1 MSEAAALPEPAAPAG
16 GRFLSVRI
24 GWRNLWRNRR
34 RSYLTSGG
42 IAFSVL
48 LVMFFMAMQYGQ
60 YDIMIDTATSL
71 MNGHVQVQARAYLDD
86 ERFEDTIADATRV
99 RRELEATPGVAAVAP
114 RVEAYALVSA
124 DDRSFGAQVLGVD
137 IEAETNTVRFTSM
150 LKTGRPLEGPDEALL
165 GANLARNL
173 GVGVSD
179 EVVVLGSGKEG
190 GVAALALRVVG
201 ILETGMA
208 DLDRVLLLTDLPGV
222 QLAFFLGDEVHTFA
236 LRLDDI
242 DLSEDVVARLR
253 ASVPDGL
260 EVRPWQEAMPEL
272 EQAIAVDKIGGE
284 IMYWIIMVLV
294 MFSVVNSFIMTVFE
308 RTREFGMLLAI
319 GMRPTAI
326 LVMLQWEAFFLWLI
340 GAAVGGVLACGLI
353 FWLSST
359 GIYLGEQMQ
368 DYAQQFYMPARLYPG
383 FSLEVLTL
391 APLTM
396 LLGSQLAALLPS
408 LRIRRLRP
416 VEALRTA

>member
-1 MSEAAALPEPAAPAG
+1 MSEAAALPAPAAAAG
-16 GRFLSVRI
+16 GRFLTVRI

-60 YDIMIDTATSL
+60 YEIMIDTATSL
-71 MNGHVQVQARAYLDD
+71 LDGHVQVRAKAYVED
-86 ERFEDTIADATRV
+86 ERFEDTIVEASAL
-99 RRELEATPGVAAVAP
+99 RRQLESAPGVAAVAP

-137 IEAETNTVRFTSM
+137 IEAEVNTVRFTRM
-150 LKTGRPLEGPDEALL
+150 LNTGRQLESAGEAVL
-165 GANLARNL
+165 GTTLARNL
-173 GVGVSD
+173 GVGVGD
-179 EVVVLGSGKEG
+179 EVVVLGAGKEG
-190 GVAALALRVVG
+190 GVAAMALNVVG
-201 ILETGMA
+201 LLETGMA
-208 DLDRVLLLTDLPGV
+208 DLDRVLLLSDLPGV
-222 QLAFFLGDEVHTFA
+222 QLAFDLGDEVHTFA
-236 LRLDDI
+236 LRLHDI
-242 DLSEDVVARLR
+242 DLSPAVVAQLR
-253 ASVPDGL
+253 ASLPELL
-260 EVRPWQEAMPEL
+260 EVRPWQEVLPEL
-272 EQAIAVDKIGGE
+272 EQAIAVDKVGGE

-340 GAAVGGVLACGLI
+340 GAAVGTALACGLI
-353 FWLSST
+353 FWLSAT

-391 APLTM
+391 APLAM
-396 LLGSQLAALLPS
+396 LLGAQLAALLPS

-416 VEALRTA
+416 VDALRTA